1 MAKQAA
7 LTTITSAN
15 NTVSTLNSNFTALNT
30 QLDNT
35 VSRDGSTPNTMT
47 ADLDL
52 NSNDLLNAAAV
63 RTAMLYIAGEI
74 VNSIGNLA
82 NWAGEWTTATV
93 YEPYDIVYH
102 RANNTIYRCLLDHTS
117 DVFATD
123 LTAVI
128 WEVYI
133 GSGLIDQTAVT
144 ITGGTITG
152 ITDLAI
158 ADGGT
163 GSSTAADART
173 ALGLAI
179 GTDVQAWDTGL
190 DDIAGIV
197 PVAGD
202 ILYHNGA
209 NWVDLPLGT
218 TLQVLRTNAGAT
230 APEWFAADGVYAPV
244 ETVTEDTST
253 TRTLTSADFGG
264 GVIISANNALAITY
278 TLNTGLTG
286 TKTLTVIQRGAGAI
300 TFSGTA
306 TIISKDSNVLTNGQ
320 GVAVSLIPLG
330 SDVYSLI
337 GDLTV

>member
-1 MAKQAA
+1 MA
-7 LTTITSAN
+7 
-15 NTVSTLNSNFTALNT
+15 
-30 QLDNT
+30 
-35 VSRDGSTPNTMT
+35 
-47 ADLDL
+47 ADIDL

-63 RTAMLYIAGEI
+63 RTGMLYLAGEI

-82 NWAGEWTTATV
+82 NWGGEWTTAVV
-93 YEPYDIVYH
+93 YEPYDLVYH
-102 RANNTIYRCLLDHTS
+102 RVNNTIYRCLLDHTAGI
-117 DVFATD
+117 FATD
-123 LTAVI
+123 LAAVY

-133 GSGLIDQTAVT
+133 GSGLIDQTAAA

-158 ADGGT
+158 LDGGT
-163 GSSTAADART
+163 GASDAATART
-173 ALGLAI
+173 NLGLAI
-179 GTDVQAWDTGL
+179 GTDVQAWGAGL
-190 DDIAGIV
+190 DDISGIV
-197 PVAGD
+197 PVTGD
-202 ILYHNGA
+202 TLYHNGS

-218 TLQVLRTNAGAT
+218 SLQVLRTNVGAT

-306 TIISKDSNVLTNGQ
+306 TIISKDNNVLTAAQ